1 MTLSAEQTLRTGS
14 VDDLPNV
21 VALMD
26 GAVRWLVSQGRTGQW
41 GDQPWSASEPRVER
55 LRGMI
60 TGPGNEL
67 LLLEQG
73 DAAVAALVRGPV
85 AHDYVPAA
93 DEPEDFVLLL
103 VADPAVRGAGR
114 RLLDES
120 WLRARAAGLTR
131 QRVDCYGGDD
141 GKLVRFYES
150 AGFTRTEPFEVNG
163 WPGRV
168 LERRA
173 VS

>member
-1 MTLSAEQTLRTGS
+1 MTLSAHQLLRTGS
-14 VDDLPNV
+14 VEDLAAV
-21 VALMD
+21 TALMD
-26 GAVRWLVSQGRTGQW
+26 GAVRWLVAQGRTGQW
-41 GDQPWSASEPRVER
+41 GDQPWSASEARVER

-60 TGPGNEL
+60 SGPGNEL
-67 LLLEQG
+67 LVLEQDG
-73 DAAVAALVRGPV
+73 AVVAALAHGPV

-93 DEPEDFVLLL
+93 TEPEDYVLLL

-120 WLRARAAGLTR
+120 WTRARAAGLR
-131 QRVDCYGGDD
+131 VQRVDCYGGDD

-150 AGFTRTEPFEVNG
+150 AGFTPVAPFEVRG
-163 WPGRV
+163 WPGRL

-173 VS
+173 

>member
-1 MTLSAEQTLRTGS
+1 MTLRTGS
-14 VDDLPNV
+14 VDDLPAV
-21 VALMD
+21 TALMD

-41 GDQPWSASEPRVER
+41 GDQPWSASEARVAR

-60 TGPGNEL
+60 AGPGKEL
-67 LLLEQG
+67 LVLEHEG
-73 DAAVAALVRGPV
+73 AVVAALAHGPD

-93 DEPEDFVLLL
+93 DEPESYVLLL
-103 VADPAVRGAGR
+103 VSDPVVRGAGR

-120 WLRARAAGLTR
+120 WTRARAAGLTR
-131 QRVDCYGGDD
+131 QRVDCYGGGD

-150 AGFTRTEPFEVNG
+150 AGFTRVAPFEVSG
-163 WPGRV
+163 WPGEL
-168 LERRA
+168 LERT